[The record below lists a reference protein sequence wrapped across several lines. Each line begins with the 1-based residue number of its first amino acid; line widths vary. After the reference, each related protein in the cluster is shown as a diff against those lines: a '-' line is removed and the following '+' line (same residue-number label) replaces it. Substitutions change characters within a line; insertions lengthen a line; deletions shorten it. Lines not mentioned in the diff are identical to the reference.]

1 MHIVEQ
7 QCTPA
12 PVSQFLSTVGIA
24 ETSTLSGVSSMGN
37 SVFASMTQDLNQTS
51 IQVKYHTVDAEQ
63 YQAWR
68 HGYLFDALQ
77 NLRYGQS
84 FCNTFDISDNILF
97 YERDHEYADDYIQKH
112 YVK

>member
-7 QCTPA
+7 QCTPGLA
-12 PVSQFLSTVGIA
+12 SQFLSTVGIA
-24 ETSTLSGVSSMGN
+24 ETNTLSGASSMGN
-37 SVFASMTQDLNQTS
+37 SVFASMTQSLKQDNAV
-51 IQVKYHTVDAEQ
+51 VKLYTVDAEE

-84 FCNTFDISDNILF
+84 FCNAFDITDNVLF
-97 YERDHEYADDYIQKH
+97 YEKDRDWADDYIRKH
-112 YVK
+112 YVR

>member
-37 SVFASMTQDLNQTS
+37 SVFASMTQSLKQDNAV
-51 IQVKYHTVDAEQ
+51 VKLYTVDAEE

-84 FCNTFDISDNILF
+84 FCNAFDITDNVLF
-97 YERDHEYADDYIQKH
+97 YEKDRDWADDYIQKH